1 MKVIKILIFLFII
14 QCAGPFNK
22 VEKVYICGDHKCANK
37 AEAEEYFNNNISIEI
52 YTIDTKKEDDEYF
65 DLVELNLLKDKLAT
79 KNKIIV
85 KDEKKKIDE
94 KIKERKKLAKLKIKE
109 IEKPVEKIKQDQEK
123 LNNIKKTKP
132 KKQKSKITFIR
143 ICKNLEECDID
154 KISKIVMEIG
164 KEKDFPDITN

>member
-1 MKVIKILIFLFII
+1 MKVIKIILFLFII
-14 QCAGPFNK
+14 QCVGPLNK

-109 IEKPVEKIKQDQEK
+109 IEKPVEKINQDQVK

-164 KEKDFPDITN
+164 KEKDFPDITK

>member
-1 MKVIKILIFLFII
+1 MKVIKIILFLFII
-14 QCAGPFNK
+14 QCAGPLNK

-52 YTIDTKKEDDEYF
+52 YTIDTKKEDNEYI

-94 KIKERKKLAKLKIKE
+94 EIKERKKLAKLKIKG
-109 IEKPVEKIKQDQEK
+109 IEKPVEKIKQDQAKINSIE
-123 LNNIKKTKP
+123 KTKT

>member
-1 MKVIKILIFLFII
+1 MKVIKIILFLFII
-14 QCAGPFNK
+14 QCVGPLNK

-94 KIKERKKLAKLKIKE
+94 KIKERKKLAKLKIQE
-109 IEKPVEKIKQDQEK
+109 IEKPVEKINQDQVK

>member
-1 MKVIKILIFLFII
+1 MKVIKIILFLFII
-14 QCAGPFNK
+14 QCVGPLNK

-52 YTIDTKKEDDEYF
+52 YTIETKKEDDEYF

-109 IEKPVEKIKQDQEK
+109 IEKPVENIKQDQLK
-123 LNNIKKTKP
+123 LNNIKKTEP

-143 ICKNLEECDID
+143 ICKNLEECDIH